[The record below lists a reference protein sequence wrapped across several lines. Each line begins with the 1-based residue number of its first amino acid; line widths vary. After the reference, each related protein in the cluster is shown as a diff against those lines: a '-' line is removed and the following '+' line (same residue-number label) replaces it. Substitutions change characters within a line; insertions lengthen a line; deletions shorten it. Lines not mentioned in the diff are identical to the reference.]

1 MIRYILFAILGPSVW
16 LSAGQEPVLTLN
28 ISVRSCDMDVNGYV
42 YAVDEGLNLM
52 LFKGNADT
60 FKNFSVS
67 NYGPDPVV
75 DASNPLE
82 PVVFFPS
89 TGKTVWFDNQLNIG
103 NMTDLFRAG
112 IVQAAALG
120 RSNDG
125 SLWVFDNNSK
135 TLKKIS
141 RSGQLLQESIVLSEF
156 EAPDAPVRIFD
167 NGDKLGFTDRN
178 HVAFVFDRNLVF
190 LGTEYTHGTLRGLND
205 RDFFISEPGYLV
217 SYDLSGPGKDTIC
230 ETAAGMEVQR
240 YLNGRILG
248 SDGRNVF
255 LQRTEN

>member
-1 MIRYILFAILGPSVW
+1 MFAILGPSLW
-16 LSAGQEPVLTLN
+16 LSAGQEPVLTLK
-28 ISVRSCDMDVNGYV
+28 ISVKSCDMDVNGNI

-52 LFKGNADT
+52 LFKGSADT

-67 NYGPDPVV
+67 NYGPDPIV

-103 NMTDLFRAG
+103 NMTDLFKAG

-141 RSGQLLQESIVLSEF
+141 RSGQLIQESIVLSDF
-156 EAPDAPVRIFD
+156 EATDLPVRIFD
-167 NGDKLGFTDRN
+167 NGDKLGFSDRN
-178 HVAFVFDRNLVF
+178 YVAYVFDRNLVY
-190 LGTEYTHGTLRGLND
+190 LGAEHSYGTLQGLSD
-205 RDFFISEPGYLV
+205 KSFFVSEPGYIV
-217 SYDLSGPGKDTIC
+217 SYDLGGPGKDTVS
-230 ETAAGMEVQR
+230 ETLAGAEVQR

-248 SDGRNVF
+248 SDGRSVF
-255 LQRTEN
+255 LQHTED